1 LRKLRSAPARVS
13 GSGRSRSAPVYA
25 TVAQSGRPLKIQN
38 QFEAGGSDNNENEIH
53 FCSNGHFAL
62 PGGRRLCLVPV
73 HHRPDQ
79 GNNHKRGKPL
89 PDAQVVLTSK
99 DNGRKFKFKTDK
111 NGQLSGYGVPYG
123 GYDEE
128 VFNANGEAVFKRAL
142 SIVSEN
148 GSTENDISVDVSSG
162 GAGQRP
168 VSKEEM
174 EKLKAEREKSL
185 NVNALITQYN
195 AAQAAKN
202 WQQAADL
209 LKQMITAEPTH
220 WEYQKA
226 LGDMQMNLGQYQEA
240 VDTYEKVIPMAEN
253 ASKNDP
259 KADPAKAKAAVAQML
274 TNEGNAYLKLK
285 KNDKA
290 VESYTK
296 AAAMDPNPGT
306 AYFNLCATQY
316 NSGNTQ
322 GALAACDKAIQADPN
337 RADAYFIKG
346 SLMLGDSKQD
356 KEGKL
361 QAPPGTSEAL
371 NKYLELAPDGP
382 HAADVKAML
391 QAIGAKIET
400 TYKEKKK
407 K

>member
-1 LRKLRSAPARVS
+1 MVTLLSLAAAASAWSQSTTARIKGTITS
-13 GSGRSRSAPVYA
+13 G
-25 TVAQSGRPLKIQN
+25 
-38 QFEAGGSDNNENEIH
+38 
-53 FCSNGHFAL
+53 
-62 PGGRRLCLVPV
+62 
-73 HHRPDQ
+73 
-79 GNNHKRGKPL
+79 GKPL

-111 NGQLSGYGVPYG
+111 SGQVSGFGVPYG
-123 GYDEE
+123 PYDEE
-128 VFNANGEAVFKRAL
+128 VLNANGEAVFKRAL

-148 GSTENDISVDVSSG
+148 GSTENDISVEVSSG
-162 GAGQRP
+162 GTGQP
-168 VSKEEM
+168 TVSKEEL
-174 EKLKAEREKSL
+174 ERLKAEREKGL
-185 NVNALITQYN
+185 NENALI
-195 AAQAAKN
+195 AQLNPALQAKD
-202 WQQAADL
+202 WA
-209 LKQMITAEPTH
+209 TAEPIL
-220 WEYQKA
+220 QKLITMNPARWDFQQA
-226 LGDMQMNLGQYQEA
+226 LGNAQLSLNKYDEA
-240 VDTYEKVIPMAEN
+240 VATYEKAIPLAEN

-259 KADPAKAKAAVAQML
+259 KSDPAKAKAAVAQML

-322 GALAACDKAIQADPN
+322 GALAACDKAIAADPN

-356 KEGKL
+356 KDGKL
-361 QAPPGTSEAL
+361 QAPAGTSEAL

-382 HAADVKAML
+382 HAGDVKAML

-400 TYKEKKK
+400 SYKEKKK

>member
-1 LRKLRSAPARVS
+1 MVTLLFLAAAVSAWSQATNARIK
-13 GSGRSRSAPVYA
+13 G
-25 TVAQSGRPLKIQN
+25 TIT
-38 QFEAGGSDNNENEIH
+38 AG
-53 FCSNGHFAL
+53 
-62 PGGRRLCLVPV
+62 
-73 HHRPDQ
+73 
-79 GNNHKRGKPL
+79 GKPL
-89 PDAQVVLTSK
+89 PDVQVVLTSR

-111 NGQLSGYGVPYG
+111 NGQFSQYGVPFG
-123 GYDEE
+123 PYDEE
-128 VFNANGEAVFKRAL
+128 VFNASGEAIFKKPIQIIA
-142 SIVSEN
+142 EA
-148 GSTENDISVDVSSG
+148 GTTENDVSVDVSSG
-162 GAGQRP
+162 GAGQP
-168 VSKEEM
+168 TVSKEEL
-174 EKLKAEREKSL
+174 ERLKGEREKAL
-185 NVNALITQYN
+185 GENALI
-195 AAQAAKN
+195 AQLNPALQAKD
-202 WQQAADL
+202 WA
-209 LKQMITAEPTH
+209 TAEPILQKLIAMNPAR
-220 WEYQKA
+220 WDYQQA
-226 LGDMQMNLGQYQEA
+226 LGNAQLSLNKYDDAVATFEKAIPLAEA
-240 VDTYEKVIPMAEN
+240 A
-253 ASKNDP
+253 KNDP
-259 KADPAKAKAAVAQML
+259 KGDPAKAKSAVAQML

-382 HAADVKAML
+382 HAGDVKAML

-400 TYKEKKK
+400 SYKDKKK